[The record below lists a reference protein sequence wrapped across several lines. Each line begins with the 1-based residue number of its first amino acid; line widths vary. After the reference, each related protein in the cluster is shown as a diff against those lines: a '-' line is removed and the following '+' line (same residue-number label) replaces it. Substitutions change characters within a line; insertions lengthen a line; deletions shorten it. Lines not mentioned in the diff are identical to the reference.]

1 MRPFVIIVATCLAC
15 THATTKMAQSTPAC
29 PSPDSIW
36 SPSVLATTVPSASG
50 RSTVRIRDGGS
61 LRYIT
66 YVVDSQYVVLVDS
79 RASAAASGAMPD
91 GLSADDVEDIGVIK
105 STDYPPAN
113 EWGPWHSCPGVP
125 VVLITTKSKRWRP
138 RMAGVSKPAE

>member
-1 MRPFVIIVATCLAC
+1 MRPFVIVVATCLAC
-15 THATTKMAQSTPAC
+15 TRATTKMAQSTPAC

-36 SPSVLATTVPSASG
+36 ARPVPTTAVPSASG
-50 RSTVRIRDGGS
+50 RTTVRIRDGGS
-61 LRYIT
+61 YRYFT

-91 GLSADDVEDIGVIK
+91 GLSADDVEDIAVIK

-138 RMAGVSKPAE
+138 RMAGVSKPGE

>member
-1 MRPFVIIVATCLAC
+1 M
-15 THATTKMAQSTPAC
+15 
-29 PSPDSIW
+29 
-36 SPSVLATTVPSASG
+36 PSASG
-50 RSTVRIRDGGS
+50 RTNVRIRDGGS
-61 LRYIT
+61 YRYFT

-79 RASAAASGAMPD
+79 RASDAANGAMPE
-91 GLSADDVEDIGVIK
+91 GLSADDVEDIAVIK

-138 RMAGVSKPAE
+138 RMPGVSKPGE